1 MKEGAGI
8 FFSISPIEPPMPSI
22 TIDNI
27 DYDLDSLSEEAK
39 AQIVSLQF
47 VDAEL
52 QRLQAKA
59 AALQTARAAYARALS
74 ELLAQG
80 QTQQRQAQ

>member
-1 MKEGAGI
+1 
-8 FFSISPIEPPMPSI
+8 MPSI

-74 ELLAQG
+74 ELLPKG
-80 QTQQRQAQ
+80 VEN

>member
-1 MKEGAGI
+1 
-8 FFSISPIEPPMPSI
+8 MPSI

-27 DYDLDSLSEEAK
+27 DYDLDTLSEEAK

-74 ELLAQG
+74 ELLPKGAEN
-80 QTQQRQAQ
+80 

>member
-1 MKEGAGI
+1 MTD
-8 FFSISPIEPPMPSI
+8 I
-22 TIDNI
+22 TIDNQT
-27 DYDLDSLSEEAK
+27 YDFDTLSEDAK
-39 AQIVSLQF
+39 AQIASIQF

-74 ELLAQG
+74 ELLGQG
-80 QTQQRQAQ
+80 SVN

>member
-1 MKEGAGI
+1 MTD
-8 FFSISPIEPPMPSI
+8 I

-27 DYDLDSLSEEAK
+27 DYDLDSLSEDAK
-39 AQIVSLQF
+39 AQIVSIQF

-52 QRLQAKA
+52 QRLQAKS

-74 ELLAQG
+74 ELLGQG
-80 QTQQRQAQ
+80 SVN

>member
-1 MKEGAGI
+1 MTD
-8 FFSISPIEPPMPSI
+8 I
-22 TIDNI
+22 TIDNQT
-27 DYDLDSLSEEAK
+27 YDFDTLSEDAK
-39 AQIVSLQF
+39 AQIVSIQF

-74 ELLAQG
+74 ELLGQG
-80 QTQQRQAQ
+80 SVN

>member
-1 MKEGAGI
+1 
-8 FFSISPIEPPMPSI
+8 MPSI

-27 DYDLDSLSEEAK
+27 DYDLDSLSEDAK
-39 AQIVSLQF
+39 AQIVSIQF

-59 AALQTARAAYARALS
+59 AALQTARSAYARALS
-74 ELLAQG
+74 ELLGQG
-80 QTQQRQAQ
+80 QVN